1 MCGDLFS
8 IVEPMATVF
17 ALILSLYYTCI
28 YMYIWQVLI
37 NVYMDYIAPL
47 FDKYTPLPEGQLRSA
62 IEALAASLKFPL
74 TKLLVVEGSKRS
86 VGGGGGG
93 SCDVL

>member
-8 IVEPMATVF
+8 IVESKDTVF

-28 YMYIWQVLI
+28 YMYNFFIWQVLI

-86 VGGGGGG
+86 VGGIM
-93 SCDVL
+93 